1 MTPEVKKRY
10 FKGGRGIATMRQGNG
25 SELLGM
31 NDPRSQSIGIIYV
44 SPNDDRKSVLA
55 AILTQE
61 KLGRKQVAVVLPI
74 QQNKAYQRP
83 VDFDDLKS
91 MRRKLQ
97 AQIIFVAPPG
107 PGPAEFAR
115 QRRFTVYSSIES
127 YKRALQEE
135 KELPGGQKKGL
146 FTRNRPAN
154 GSVAQG
160 AQDTGRAANAQARS
174 SAPERPQAKPEEDE
188 DAPPAVV
195 PFVLGAAA
203 GAAATKAMDE
213 SHRQS
218 PNGSPTDRANT
229 GVFAPI
235 DYDD

>member
-1 MTPEVKKRY
+1 MREVRP
-10 FKGGRGIATMRQGNG
+10 MRQGNG
-25 SELLGM
+25 TDLLGV
-31 NDPRSQSIGIIYV
+31 NDPRSASIGVIYV

-61 KLGRKQVAVVLPI
+61 KLGRKQVAVVLPM
-74 QQNKAYQRP
+74 QQNKAFQRP

-135 KELPGGQKKGL
+135 RELPEGEKKGL
-146 FTRNRPAN
+146 FGRNRTLK
-154 GSVAQG
+154 G
-160 AQDTGRAANAQARS
+160 
-174 SAPERPQAKPEEDE
+174 
-188 DAPPAVV
+188 
-195 PFVLGAAA
+195 GAALSA
-203 GAAATKAMDE
+203 
-213 SHRQS
+213 
-218 PNGSPTDRANT
+218 
-229 GVFAPI
+229 
-235 DYDD
+235 